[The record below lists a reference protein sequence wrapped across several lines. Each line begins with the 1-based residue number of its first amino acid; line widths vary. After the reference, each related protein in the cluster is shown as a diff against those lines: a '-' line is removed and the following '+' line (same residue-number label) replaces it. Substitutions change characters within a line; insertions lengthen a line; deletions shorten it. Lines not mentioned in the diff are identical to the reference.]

1 MVTHR
6 SYERI
11 DPMTLRR
18 LRLTT
23 QHAFTTSDWRLCQC
37 IRTALIFEYHVAE
50 DDIIALVR
58 SFGCSACR
66 WVEMVSATALCH

>member
-1 MVTHR
+1 MVMQP

-11 DPMTLRR
+11 DAKTMRR
-18 LRLTT
+18 FCLATR
-23 QHAFTTSDWRLCQC
+23 HAFDTGDWRLCQC

-58 SFGCSACR
+58 SFGCSGR
-66 WVEMVSATALCH
+66 GWVEMVSATALCH